1 MTVQQTN
8 VSPNPQLKMCL
19 YPSVN
24 VQIEIRKTVILATSA
39 LL

>member
-1 MTVQQTN
+1 MAVQQTN
-8 VSPNPQLKMCL
+8 VSPNPQLKTYL

-24 VQIEIRKTVILATSA
+24 VQIEIRKTVILATSV